1 MNQFG
6 MVHDVM
12 YGQVWPAQSS
22 NLIYEHIKHCWLSV
36 YDYETSDLQACMT
49 VLQLPKACKTSKF
62 LSIEIK
68 IQLQC
73 ILQMFA

>member
-1 MNQFG
+1 
-6 MVHDVM
+6 M

-22 NLIYEHIKHCWLSV
+22 NLIYEHIIKHFWLSV
-36 YDYETSDLQACMT
+36 YDYETSYLQACMT
-49 VLQLPKACKTSKF
+49 VLQLLKACKTSKF

-68 IQLQC
+68 IQLQR

>member
-1 MNQFG
+1 
-6 MVHDVM
+6 M

-22 NLIYEHIKHCWLSV
+22 NLIYEHIIKHCWLSV
-36 YDYETSDLQACMT
+36 YDYETSYLQACMT
-49 VLQLPKACKTSKF
+49 VLQLPVLKACKTSKF

-68 IQLQC
+68 IQLQR

>member
-1 MNQFG
+1 
-6 MVHDVM
+6 M

-22 NLIYEHIKHCWLSV
+22 NLIYEHIIKHCWLSV
-36 YDYETSDLQACMT
+36 YDYETSYLQACMT
-49 VLQLPKACKTSKF
+49 VLQLLKAYKTSKF

-68 IQLQC
+68 IQLQR